1 MDDAA
6 RTAGGQPDPIPLP
19 TMAADEPPIFWR
31 AALLP
36 ATESTA
42 AIAADSPIAWR
53 AAPLP
58 ATGPA
63 ADASDDQAPG
73 APDGMA
79 APVAPPE
86 WMSPGAFGT
95 RGSGG
100 ATDPKRD
107 WLIFYGLFAVAIVAD
122 VIAAC
127 LVGK

>member
-1 MDDAA
+1 
-6 RTAGGQPDPIPLP
+6 
-19 TMAADEPPIFWR
+19 MAADESPIFWR
-31 AALLP
+31 AAPLP
-36 ATESTA
+36 VTESPA

-58 ATGPA
+58 ATRPT
-63 ADASDDQAPG
+63 ADASDDPAPG

-79 APVAPPE
+79 APAAPPE
-86 WMSPGAFGT
+86 WMSPGALGT
-95 RGSGG
+95 RGSGV

-127 LVGK
+127 LVGR